1 MSIRPRASGIPPT
14 VPAGAS
20 FAFGKSPFRVK
31 GVLYQG
37 TQGFFE
43 QNVRGGLGALAD
55 EIAEP
60 ELREFIT
67 QSFLASGWY
76 DVMPVPALIAYEAR
90 ALRMGLEEYLL
101 HRTRYQAKRD
111 LGGVYSWILKLATPA
126 LVGSRLPK
134 IMGQMF
140 DFVRVETQRVEDDA
154 FEVLFHGIPLPLEH
168 WLHVCLGVYA
178 ETAMKLAGARSVD
191 VAPPRPRAEGEIEG
205 VRVATL
211 EFALR
216 WA

>member
-1 MSIRPRASGIPPT
+1 MSGRTRAAGIPPILP
-14 VPAGAS
+14 VGAT

-43 QNVRGGLGALAD
+43 QNVRGGIAALTD

-60 ELREFIT
+60 ELREFI
-67 QSFLASGWY
+67 QQPFLASGWY

-111 LGGVYSWILKLATPA
+111 LGGVYGWVLKLATPA

-134 IMGQMF
+134 IMAQMF
-140 DFVRVETQRVEDDA
+140 DFVRVETRRVEDEA
-154 FEVLFHGIPLPLEH
+154 IEVLFHGIPLPIEH
-168 WLHVCLGVYA
+168 WLLACVGVYA
-178 ETAMKLAGARSVD
+178 ETAMKLAGARQLD
-191 VAPPRPRAEGEIEG
+191 VAPPRAHSEGEVEG
-205 VRVATL
+205 VKVATL
-211 EFALR
+211 ELVLR
-216 WA
+216 WT